1 MVAVVNPSR
10 RELHVLLLLHHVRD
24 ALHPLR
30 GRPWSPELA
39 GEIVRRATE
48 RILQV
53 FPTPASDE
61 PAIRRIL
68 AEIVHDAVREQR
80 SKGEM

>member
-1 MVAVVNPSR
+1 MA
-10 RELHVLLLLHHVRD
+10 LLLHHIKD
-24 ALHPLR
+24 AIQPVK

-80 SKGEM
+80 SKGGM